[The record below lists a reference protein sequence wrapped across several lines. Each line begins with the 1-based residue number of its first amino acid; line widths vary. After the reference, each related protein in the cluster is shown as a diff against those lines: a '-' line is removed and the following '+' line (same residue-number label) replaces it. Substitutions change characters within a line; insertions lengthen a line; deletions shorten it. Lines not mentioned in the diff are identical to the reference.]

1 MESLL
6 LDVLVA
12 QPTWEVSLPFLCQ
25 SYGFFHSNIDDVN
38 SLKTLK
44 QVRKRGFVGGDHW
57 CNFTEM
63 NIKLLS
69 INTIIIIYFKCNQ
82 NTAIQK
88 KHTSKSQKKHPF
100 SSKQNKPHKDLCHL
114 KQLVNAP
121 NHPPPPKNKPH
132 LPWGPKP
139 GGKIPHPTKRSLP
152 PGPPDLKVPTW
163 RLRTTLAPPPLVGF
177 LWMECFAWML
187 FWRMNIWGVVFLGEY
202 MLKYEKLTLINNPG
216 DSKWPFYPLVGGHLT
231 FEFGSL
237 NHPQKGHNE
246 LTHPCTFV
254 RVFWSNVLSEG
265 SRSWEYLLSYGLQ
278 KTLSFAPRDEQQSHF
293 PAQVG
298 LMCRVS
304 WNLKPQ
310 QKPKFTI

>member
-1 MESLL
+1 MG
-6 LDVLVA
+6 A
-12 QPTWEVSLPFLCQ
+12 KTW
-25 SYGFFHSNIDDVN
+25 
-38 SLKTLK
+38 
-44 QVRKRGFVGGDHW
+44 RK
-57 CNFTEM
+57 
-63 NIKLLS
+63 I
-69 INTIIIIYFKCNQ
+69 
-82 NTAIQK
+82 
-88 KHTSKSQKKHPF
+88 
-100 SSKQNKPHKDLCHL
+100 
-114 KQLVNAP
+114 
-121 NHPPPPKNKPH
+121 PPPNQAT
-132 LPWGPKP
+132 GQ
-139 GGKIPHPTKRSLP
+139 

-177 LWMECFAWML
+177 FVRMDVVLKDEHLGGGFSSEKHML
-187 FWRMNIWGVVFLGEY
+187 Q
-202 MLKYEKLTLINNPG
+202 YENLTLINNPG

-246 LTHPCTFV
+246 LPHPCTFV